1 LLGEPEWGPA
11 HRSLNSMA
19 LPKEHPRALQYA
31 ATAAVVL
38 AHFQIY
44 GAVLATIP
52 VPETPGTPGTKSG
65 VWNWYCN
72 CRGDSCESGDG
83 CDCCT

>member
-1 LLGEPEWGPA
+1 MKRAERLLED
-11 HRSLNSMA
+11 HRGDVRA
-19 LPKEHPRALQYA
+19 AGAPRALQYA

-83 CDCCT
+83 CDCCTC